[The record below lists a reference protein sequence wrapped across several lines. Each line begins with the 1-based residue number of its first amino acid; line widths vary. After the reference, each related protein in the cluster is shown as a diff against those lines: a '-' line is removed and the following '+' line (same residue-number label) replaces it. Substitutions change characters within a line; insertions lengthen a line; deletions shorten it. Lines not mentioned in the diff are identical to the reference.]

1 LEKREI
7 NESEDLR
14 NNPSDFHSD
23 SMSFLSLPIN
33 ECSFNA
39 VSLVWMIRDSGGGT
53 TAKGCSNLE
62 GKKRVDKRGN
72 MGSDY

>member
-1 LEKREI
+1 
-7 NESEDLR
+7 
-14 NNPSDFHSD
+14 
-23 SMSFLSLPIN
+23 
-33 ECSFNA
+33 
-39 VSLVWMIRDSGGGT
+39 MIRDSGGGT